1 MELLCYN
8 QSMEI
13 RNFVQKK
20 PYLFWY
26 IRDLDNLSE
35 EAIVEVVLNFGNWQD
50 TQELIEILG
59 IKKTAS
65 IFRKKIAGKR
75 NNYRPEIKNYFELY
89 FKKYAQ

>member
-1 MELLCYN
+1 
-8 QSMEI
+8 
-13 RNFVQKK
+13 
-20 PYLFWY
+20 
-26 IRDLDNLSE
+26 
-35 EAIVEVVLNFGNWQD
+35 
-50 TQELIEILG
+50 LIEKLG